1 MNGLNPRAWLAAGAV
16 AAMTA
21 AVFAHG
27 GATGIVGERMMGM
40 MMLSEQIKLL
50 TPALS
55 GGSNATPSTLKEAAG
70 MIKMHAGSAM
80 TNLFPEGSIEAPS
93 EARAEIWARWSEFT
107 DYADRLAVLA
117 TELEQSA
124 DVAVAPARAT
134 LVEGDTASLL
144 SEWDTLDFETL
155 MGLPKMQMHDGH
167 QMGTDP
173 VVVGSVEN
181 SASAGMA
188 RQPAEIFADITATCS
203 SCHAAFRR

>member
-55 GGSNATPSTLKEAAG
+55 GGGDATPATLKEAAG
-70 MIKMHAGSAM
+70 MIKMHAGTAM
-80 TNLFPEGSIEAPS
+80 TDLFPEGSTEAPS
-93 EARAEIWARWSEFT
+93 EARVEIWTRWPEFT
-107 DYADRLAVLA
+107 GYADRLAALA
-117 TELEQSA
+117 LELEQSTNA
-124 DVAVAPARAT
+124 AVTPARAT

-144 SEWDTLDFETL
+144 SEWDTLNFETL
-155 MGLPKMQMHDGH
+155 MGLPSAQMHDGH
-167 QMGTDP
+167 QMGIDP
-173 VVVGSVEN
+173 VVVGSVAEVP
-181 SASAGMA
+181 SATS
-188 RQPAEIFADITATCS
+188 RPPAQIFADITATCS